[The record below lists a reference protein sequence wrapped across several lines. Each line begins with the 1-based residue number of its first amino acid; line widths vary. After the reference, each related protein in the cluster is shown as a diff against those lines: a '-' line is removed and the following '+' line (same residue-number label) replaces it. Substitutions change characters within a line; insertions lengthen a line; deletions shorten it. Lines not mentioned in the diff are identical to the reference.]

1 MYSRSIFLKLDKLNI
16 STVSDGIAMREYL
29 ESFICYIAKKIMV
42 DAHYPT
48 MDVRYDYVTAKI
60 DHAFN
65 TVEHLAVLPHLRTAL
80 LGLNHILTR
89 SIEEVI
95 HEFYMSN
102 YAAVGSLNI
111 NSMLVNCDT
120 LLITYEFFQKQEK
133 R

>member
-16 STVSDGIAMREYL
+16 KTLSDGVMMREYL
-29 ESFICYIAKKIMV
+29 ESFICYIAKKIV
-42 DAHYPT
+42 VEASYPN
-48 MDVRYDYVTAKI
+48 MDIRYDYSTAKI

-65 TVEHLAVLPHLRTAL
+65 TVEHLAVLPYLRTAL

-95 HEFYMSN
+95 HEFYMGN
-102 YAAVGSLNI
+102 YAMVGCLNI

-120 LLITYEFFQKQEK
+120 LLITYEFFKK
-133 R
+133 